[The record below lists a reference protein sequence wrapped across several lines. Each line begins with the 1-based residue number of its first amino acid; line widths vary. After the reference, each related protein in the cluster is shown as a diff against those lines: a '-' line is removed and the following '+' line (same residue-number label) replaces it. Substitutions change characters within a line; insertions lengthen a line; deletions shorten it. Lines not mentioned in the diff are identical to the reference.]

1 MHLNKLP
8 IFIFLS
14 LLTLLS
20 SCSNTSDEFDMYFN
34 NIYPEIEEETIQT
47 EQVTEEYME
56 LILDSKPKK
65 AINLLNDQVIPHHK
79 ILLDKLS
86 NVDLTEADLIEFNKL
101 SQEITQIKLDQR
113 LYSKNLFE
121 DAITAHE
128 QENLE
133 DFNIDNATKGMYTL
147 NEQYINKLSE
157 QVDYAEKLS
166 NNYDTLKF
174 DRINSILVDINTLNN
189 AYDEL
194 IEHFSN
200 HIDVFSEKTNNAF
213 DEALLNDQ
221 GNPEIVLDGE
231 MTIFEDTF
239 LLEGNSNLLS
249 GAILNV
255 KSYQYG
261 SENPYFTGDFQVD
274 EDGHFELEMESDK
287 KALDNEPFTI
297 EIAYLPETSDDLA
310 AHDIYG
316 KRGEK
321 LTGPFKKKY
330 TEHKQTRFG
339 AFAYAYLNLTPGD
352 KANFQHVPHDKPEDY
367 GDVDVW
373 MDKDNV
379 EIKDNYYDITMK
391 SNLNE
396 LVHID
401 GTVMVDND
409 ELTDFTSN
417 TTVGPDGSFRF
428 RIPKPNVEK
437 TEGSS
442 VAIKIEATSEGAI
455 ETEEIY
461 GKFGGD
467 FEGELTKE
475 TKRGKKIEYHLNLD
489 N

>member
-1 MHLNKLP
+1 
-8 IFIFLS
+8 
-14 LLTLLS
+14 
-20 SCSNTSDEFDMYFN
+20 
-34 NIYPEIEEETIQT
+34 
-47 EQVTEEYME
+47 
-56 LILDSKPKK
+56 
-65 AINLLNDQVIPHHK
+65 
-79 ILLDKLS
+79 
-86 NVDLTEADLIEFNKL
+86 FNKL

-174 DRINSILVDINTLNN
+174 DRINTLNN

-261 SENPYFTGDFQVD
+261 SENPYF
-274 EDGHFELEMESDK
+274 
-287 KALDNEPFTI
+287 
-297 EIAYLPETSDDLA
+297 
-310 AHDIYG
+310 
-316 KRGEK
+316 
-321 LTGPFKKKY
+321 
-330 TEHKQTRFG
+330 
-339 AFAYAYLNLTPGD
+339 
-352 KANFQHVPHDKPEDY
+352 
-367 GDVDVW
+367 
-373 MDKDNV
+373 
-379 EIKDNYYDITMK
+379 
-391 SNLNE
+391 
-396 LVHID
+396 
-401 GTVMVDND
+401 
-409 ELTDFTSN
+409 
-417 TTVGPDGSFRF
+417 
-428 RIPKPNVEK
+428 
-437 TEGSS
+437 
-442 VAIKIEATSEGAI
+442 
-455 ETEEIY
+455 
-461 GKFGGD
+461 
-467 FEGELTKE
+467 
-475 TKRGKKIEYHLNLD
+475 
-489 N
+489 

>member
-1 MHLNKLP
+1 
-8 IFIFLS
+8 
-14 LLTLLS
+14 
-20 SCSNTSDEFDMYFN
+20 
-34 NIYPEIEEETIQT
+34 
-47 EQVTEEYME
+47 
-56 LILDSKPKK
+56 
-65 AINLLNDQVIPHHK
+65 
-79 ILLDKLS
+79 
-86 NVDLTEADLIEFNKL
+86 
-101 SQEITQIKLDQR
+101 
-113 LYSKNLFE
+113 
-121 DAITAHE
+121 
-128 QENLE
+128 
-133 DFNIDNATKGMYTL
+133 
-147 NEQYINKLSE
+147 
-157 QVDYAEKLS
+157 
-166 NNYDTLKF
+166 
-174 DRINSILVDINTLNN
+174 N

-261 SENPYFTGDFQVD
+261 SENTYF
-274 EDGHFELEMESDK
+274 
-287 KALDNEPFTI
+287 
-297 EIAYLPETSDDLA
+297 TSDDLA

-417 TTVGPDGSFRF
+417 TTVGP
-428 RIPKPNVEK
+428 
-437 TEGSS
+437 
-442 VAIKIEATSEGAI
+442 
-455 ETEEIY
+455 
-461 GKFGGD
+461 
-467 FEGELTKE
+467 
-475 TKRGKKIEYHLNLD
+475 
-489 N
+489 